1 MAKNEFAY
9 LIVKTFVEQNP
20 DYTYDQLK
28 AVFVD
33 DIIRPAWVCKGLIAK
48 VDDLCDGTLDEGELE
63 RRYHFNNAS
72 RRLKSADGVE
82 FFVSTQWSLK
92 SIEKLV
98 VVAEEYGMRCEKQER

>member
-1 MAKNEFAY
+1 MNSR
-9 LIVKTFVEQNP
+9 FVEQNP

-48 VDDLCDGTLDEGELE
+48 VDDLCDGTLDDGELE